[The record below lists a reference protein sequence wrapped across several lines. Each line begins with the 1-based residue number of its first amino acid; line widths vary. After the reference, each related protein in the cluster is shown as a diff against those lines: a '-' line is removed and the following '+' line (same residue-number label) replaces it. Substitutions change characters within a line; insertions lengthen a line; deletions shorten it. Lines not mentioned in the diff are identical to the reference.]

1 MARRV
6 RQQPTIGGPPFQS
19 SLSHNIDASGT
30 MMRRRAFRFNQQGKK
45 MNITGSYFRLCRE
58 NSALRHSTDIS
69 TAIRQPVLERGSKH
83 LMTLHRSSFHHLMKR
98 RA

>member
-19 SLSHNIDASGT
+19 SLSHNIDASGA
-30 MMRRRAFRFNQQGKK
+30 MMRRRAFRFNQQG
-45 MNITGSYFRLCRE
+45 
-58 NSALRHSTDIS
+58 TD
-69 TAIRQPVLERGSKH
+69 LERASKH